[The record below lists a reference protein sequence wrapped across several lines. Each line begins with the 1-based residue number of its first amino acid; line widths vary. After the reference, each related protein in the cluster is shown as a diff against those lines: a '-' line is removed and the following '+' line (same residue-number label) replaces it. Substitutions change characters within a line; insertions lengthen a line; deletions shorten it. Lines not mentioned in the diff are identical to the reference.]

1 MNKKNIITASVIAVL
16 SLLLVTSFLWNRA
29 LRHKLNI
36 ARHNVEASLDSIRF
50 LKDANGKLYAEKK
63 SFIATVKELE
73 ELNGEMYAN
82 IQSLQK
88 QVRKNLL
95 AGSNIEVVVRDTI
108 YQDRFIEYTPD
119 SLVNIPFSDQTISAN
134 SLVRIHRNN
143 IRLQQFTYSVDIP
156 LEVYFTKDY
165 QIIARSKSENV
176 TFSKLN
182 SFIDP
187 SVTKHRNRKRWGLGL
202 QAGIGFMPGYDL
214 SRKTFA
220 PAVGPCFGIGI
231 SYHLLQW

>member
-1 MNKKNIITASVIAVL
+1 MNKKNIITASVITVL
-16 SLLLVTSFLWNRA
+16 SLLLATSFLWNRDIQ
-29 LRHKLNI
+29 HKLDI

-82 IQSLQK
+82 IQSLQR
-88 QVRKNLL
+88 QAQKNLL
-95 AGSNIEVVVRDTI
+95 AGSDIGVVMRDTI
-108 YQDRFIEYTPD
+108 YQDRLIEYTPD
-119 SLVNIPFSDQTISAN
+119 SLVNIPFADQTINAN
-134 SLVRIHRNN
+134 SLVHIHRDN
-143 IRLQQFTYSVDIP
+143 IRLQRFTYSMDIP

-165 QIIARSKSENV
+165 QIIARSKNENV
-176 TFSKLN
+176 AFSRLE

-202 QAGIGFMPGYDL
+202 QAGIGFIPGYDL
-214 SRKTFA
+214 SRKAFA
-220 PAVGPCFGIGI
+220 PTVVPCFGIGI

>member
-16 SLLLVTSFLWNRA
+16 SLLLVTSFLWNRD

-63 SFIATVKELE
+63 SFISTVKELE

-143 IRLQQFTYSVDIP
+143 IRLQQFDAT
-156 LEVYFTKDY
+156 
-165 QIIARSKSENV
+165 
-176 TFSKLN
+176 
-182 SFIDP
+182 
-187 SVTKHRNRKRWGLGL
+187 
-202 QAGIGFMPGYDL
+202 
-214 SRKTFA
+214 
-220 PAVGPCFGIGI
+220 
-231 SYHLLQW
+231 